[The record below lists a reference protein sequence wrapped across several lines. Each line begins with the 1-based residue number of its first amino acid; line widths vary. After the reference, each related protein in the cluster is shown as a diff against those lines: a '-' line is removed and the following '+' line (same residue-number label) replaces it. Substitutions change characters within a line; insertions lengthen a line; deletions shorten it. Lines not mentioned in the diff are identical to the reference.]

1 VQVKIRIYCCACPE
15 KHTVHFNGEA
25 LGLYAWTRSVIV
37 TQAACQ
43 LLLRCV
49 QGTGSACNA
58 LIEAKNAVRQF
69 YSPSI
74 KPLSSET
81 WRRASMGFFKLCG
94 RSILECCS
102 ICGPFPEVLL
112 CDGIAGLACADGGR
126 QKGGLTGSSAAQLR
140 PFTAPS
146 QDAKGVNVVKLME
159 PGVNFCAA
167 ALGGAGLKR
176 RLVHQPELRVLIARF
191 SQHHPDDPDLGA
203 KLSNLEFDELL
214 VTWLSSCPSFYETNF
229 GILCDDDSNLNHNLF
244 CQTLD
249 TWTQSQ
255 APKTGFN

>member
-1 VQVKIRIYCCACPE
+1 MYCCKCSE

-69 YSPSI
+69 YSPSA

-81 WRRASMGFFKLCG
+81 WRRASIGFFKLSG

-102 ICGPFPEVLL
+102 ICGPHPEVLL
-112 CDGIAGLACADGGR
+112 CNGIAGLACARRRAAEGRAGWVQRCAVATVYGAESRCQGGECCEADGAGR
-126 QKGGLTGSSAAQLR
+126 QLLCRGS
-140 PFTAPS
+140 
-146 QDAKGVNVVKLME
+146 MW
-159 PGVNFCAA
+159 
-167 ALGGAGLKR
+167 R
-176 RLVHQPELRVLIARF
+176 RLEAAVGAPNRAACIDCTFQPA
-191 SQHHPDDPDLGA
+191 
-203 KLSNLEFDELL
+203 
-214 VTWLSSCPSFYETNF
+214 SC
-229 GILCDDDSNLNHNLF
+229 
-244 CQTLD
+244 
-249 TWTQSQ
+249 
-255 APKTGFN
+255 